1 LQKAA
6 LWASGCGKMIYG
18 TVLLTMVA
26 STAAF
31 TPSGRAG
38 KASFSALKM
47 AESEPWFPNSVAT
60 QGAKLNSLR

>member
-1 LQKAA
+1 
-6 LWASGCGKMIYG
+6 MIYG

-31 TPSGRAG
+31 TPSGRAN

-47 AESEPWFPNSVAT
+47 AESEAWFPNSVAT

>member
-1 LQKAA
+1 
-6 LWASGCGKMIYG
+6 MIYG